1 VILTHQCRH
10 VNSEKELP
18 TQVSDDVP
26 IAVEGGESGEE
37 EAAGRRSISAFRLAM
52 MAYFFTC
59 GGPFGIEPAVLAA
72 GPLYTLVNI
81 PIVRKIFNIFAKISF
96 IVVPWLWSVPQALLS
111 AELSLMMEQN
121 GGKFFFDILTFE

>member
-1 VILTHQCRH
+1 MLTHQCRH

-18 TQVSDDVP
+18 AQASEDVP
-26 IAVEGGESGEE
+26 VAVEGGESGEE
-37 EAAGRRSISAFRLAM
+37 EAAAGRRSISAFRLAM

-81 PIVRKIFNIFAKISF
+81 TNVGKIC
-96 IVVPWLWSVPQALLS
+96 
-111 AELSLMMEQN
+111 
-121 GGKFFFDILTFE
+121 